1 MEKAFLSFLH
11 DVPSLGDG
19 LLVNGDLFAF
29 WFAYRRV
36 IPREGIRVVTRL
48 ARLAEM
54 IPVFMTGGNHDRW
67 GGSFWPRELGIQF
80 SRNSL
85 RMPLAWGAGLAVH
98 GDGIAEAGW
107 RGRILHRVFG
117 HPFTSTV
124 YHLIHPDVGLWLV
137 DRMSGVLA
145 DSTTDPA
152 RIDAAA
158 ARQRAWAEQRMRAET
173 DLSLLVMGHTHRP
186 AVVEIEPR
194 RWYVNPG
201 AWMAGHCYAVAGS
214 AGVQLRQ
221 YPG

>member
-1 MEKAFLSFLH
+1 MEAAFLSFLK

-19 LLVNGDLFAF
+19 LLINGDLFAF

-36 IPREGIRVVTRL
+36 IPREGIKVVSRL
-48 ARLAEM
+48 AQLAEK

-67 GGSFWPRELGIQF
+67 GGTFWPRDLGIQF
-80 SRNSL
+80 SRDSI
-85 RMPLAWGAGLAVH
+85 RIPLSGGTALAIH

-117 HPFTSTV
+117 HPVTSGV

-137 DRMSGVLA
+137 DKLSGVLA

-152 RIDAAA
+152 RIDAAMG
-158 ARQRAWAEQRMRAET
+158 RQRAWAEQRLGSER
-173 DLSLLVMGHTHRP
+173 DVSLLVMGHTHRP
-186 AVVEIEPR
+186 ALVEVEPR

-201 AWMAGHCYAVAGS
+201 AWMFGHCYAVAGP
-214 AGVQLRQ
+214 AGVELRQ